1 MKRIILI
8 FILLLTTFV
17 VYSGI
22 LAMIS
27 VSSTVMNIL
36 AVVAGFI
43 WTIILYK
50 SLNKLYDYDENA

>member
-50 SLNKLYDYDENA
+50 SLNKLYNYDENA

>member
-27 VSSTVMNIL
+27 ISSTVMNIL